1 MSELVED
8 CPRCGAGRT
17 TFDVLESASIS
28 RIYNW
33 QGRYEAFG
41 VCRHCGKTTVFI
53 LRERGLEAAN
63 HVQSVGLSETRHP
76 LNSLVEVEGY
86 VSNKDTAAA
95 EPPEHLPADIEAA
108 FREGAICHAVGC
120 SNAAAAMFRLCI
132 DKASEGSI
140 PADPAEGPNAKIRR
154 SLGLRLEWLFDN
166 GYLPKGLKELSEC
179 IKNDGNDGAHDGSLT
194 KHDADD
200 LMDFTVALLERLYTE
215 PERLK
220 KAAERRAARRAPPPA
235 G

>member
-8 CPRCGAGRT
+8 CPRCGAQRT
-17 TFDVLESASIS
+17 TFDVLDSAPIT
-28 RIYNW
+28 RNYGW

-41 VCRHCGKTTVFI
+41 VCRHCGRTTVFV
-53 LRERGLEAAN
+53 LSERNGDAAH
-63 HVQSVGLSETRHP
+63 HVQTSGLSKIKKS
-76 LNSLVEVEGY
+76 LNALVNVEGY
-86 VSNKDTAAA
+86 VSIKDAAAA
-95 EPPEHLPADIEAA
+95 EPPEHLPVDIEAA
-108 FREGAICHAVGC
+108 FREGAVCHALGC

-132 DKASEGSI
+132 DKASEGSL

-166 GYLPKGLKELSEC
+166 GRLPAGLKELSEC
-179 IKNDGNDGAHDGSLT
+179 IKDDGNDGAHDGTLT

-220 KAAERRAARRAPPPA
+220 KASERRAARRAALPA
-235 G
+235 S